1 MPEASTYPGDLVLR
15 AGQAC
20 AVLRP
25 AAGGRVCSLTLAR
38 DDGRTIDVL
47 FPYTAQGVDPL
58 RWGKGGIYPLVPY
71 SNRIANAQVQTP
83 GGVVQLS
90 PHPDAAPHSLHG
102 PAHGLPWRVLAHD
115 AQSATLALDHPPSA
129 AWPWHFQTEMQLA
142 LRSDALQMN
151 LSLTNLDARSM
162 PAGLGWHPY
171 FLHVPTAQLRY
182 QASQLWDSDADLLAL
197 SARPLPAGESFV
209 TARALREGTL
219 TDYLSGW
226 DGRLRLD
233 MPGGDQIDMQTG
245 PLLSHLVVHR
255 PPQGAYLCIEPV
267 SHVTNAFNLAAR
279 GMAGTGSV
287 LLACGETI
295 NGPMTLSLASGNS

>member
-1 MPEASTYPGDLVLR
+1 
-15 AGQAC
+15 
-20 AVLRP
+20 
-25 AAGGRVCSLTLAR
+25 
-38 DDGRTIDVL
+38 
-47 FPYTAQGVDPL
+47 
-58 RWGKGGIYPLVPY
+58 
-71 SNRIANAQVQTP
+71 
-83 GGVVQLS
+83 
-90 PHPDAAPHSLHG
+90 
-102 PAHGLPWRVLAHD
+102 
-115 AQSATLALDHPPSA
+115 
-129 AWPWHFQTEMQLA
+129 
-142 LRSDALQMN
+142 MN

>member
-38 DDGRTIDVL
+38 DDGRTVDVL

-129 AWPWHFQTEMQLA
+129 AWLWHFQTEMQLA

-287 LLACGETI
+287 LLASGETI